1 MSCSSSSS
9 SSSSTDASSVVVAA
23 AASSS
28 LASSSCLLLLQLAAS
43 QPAVALVDERLSTEG
58 TGLSLGL
65 SNPLLIWILLGVAT
79 LVWALYFTY
88 SSSLPEGDDDSG
100 LAL

>member
-1 MSCSSSSS
+1 MSCSSKNIEQQN
-9 SSSSTDASSVVVAA
+9 DARNKGVEIARVSASGVVASA
-23 AASSS
+23 LMAASH
-28 LASSSCLLLLQLAAS
+28 
-43 QPAVALVDERLSTEG
+43 PAMALVDERLSTEG

-79 LVWALYFTY
+79 LIWTLYFTY

-100 LAL
+100 LSL

>member
-1 MSCSSSSS
+1 MNG
-9 SSSSTDASSVVVAA
+9 AA
-23 AASSS
+23 AEECKKKDEKRVVEDGLMKGMAM
-28 LASSSCLLLLQLAAS
+28 AMAMAGAGPAA
-43 QPAVALVDERLSTEG
+43 ALVDERLSTEG

-79 LVWALYFTY
+79 LVWSLFFTY
-88 SSSLPEGDDDSG
+88 SSTLPEGDDDSG